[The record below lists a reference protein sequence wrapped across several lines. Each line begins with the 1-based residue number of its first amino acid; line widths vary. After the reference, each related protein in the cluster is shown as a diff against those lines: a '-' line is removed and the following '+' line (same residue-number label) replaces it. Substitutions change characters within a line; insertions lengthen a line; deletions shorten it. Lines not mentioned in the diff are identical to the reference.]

1 MTNNS
6 AMFEMASNVNNGGN
20 NTGAKTVGGGASEKI
35 AKNTPGNRSDK
46 AWKHGISIDG
56 DAKKKNKTRDFEKK
70 IQSKDEGV
78 EEERDALVGE
88 KRKGKEIET
97 PASLFKKRG
106 VSTQTTVNSIFKKG
120 LREEACDKIASFI
133 YNNAIPFNVARS
145 EEYHSMLEKPPS
157 YDELR
162 GKLLKKKVESTKL
175 TVEEHKAEWKK
186 SGCTIMTDGW
196 TDKRRRTILNFLV
209 NSPKETVFLKSIN
222 ASDICKTAEK
232 IFKMI
237 DEVVEEVGEEN
248 VVQVVTDNAA
258 NYKKAGQILIKKRKD
273 LYWTLCAAHC
283 IDLMLEDFKKK
294 LALHRDTI
302 AKGRRLT
309 TYIYSRTS
317 LISLLQQHTK
327 GRDLVRPGMTRFAT
341 SYLTLGS
348 LNEKKNPII
357 RMFISDEWK
366 ASKCS
371 KTRDGKNIENIVLDK
386 KILKNIIHC
395 LRGAYP
401 LLHVLCIVDS
411 EGKPAMGYMYSEIDR
426 AKEKIK
432 DAFQS
437 VEASYKPLWDIID
450 ARWDKQLFKPLHAAG
465 YYLNPQIHYSPNFK
479 VEYDVKKGLYDCL
492 DILVGDPALITII
505 DSQLEDFKGKAKFF
519 GKYVAKNA
527 LKPKTPSQW
536 WDSYGDE
543 HPELQKFA
551 IRVLS
556 LTCSS
561 SGCER
566 NWSTF
571 EMVHMKRRN
580 HLKTSTKNDVVF
592 VMTNLRLARKKPSRN
607 TADYSLEDLD
617 SDEEWIVEDENMMEN
632 LEEFD
637 TQNDVNLA
645 PQEDGGKDE
654 SPLIDL
660 EIPLLHDDAF
670 NELLNFP
677 PNGNQNVG
685 EHNDYDV
692 NELF

>member
-1 MTNNS
+1 
-6 AMFEMASNVNNGGN
+6 MASNADNGEN
-20 NTGAKTVGGGASEKI
+20 NTGVETDRSCASKKI
-35 AKNTPGNRSDK
+35 AKNTAGNRSDK
-46 AWKHGISIDG
+46 AGKHGISVDG
-56 DAKKKNKTRDFEKK
+56 DAKKIKCKYCDKVVTGGVYRLKHHLAGTKK
-70 IQSKDEGV
+70 DV
-78 EEERDALVGE
+78 E
-88 KRKGKEIET
+88 
-97 PASLFKKRG
+97 PCMG
-106 VSTQTTVNSIFKKG
+106 VSDEG
-120 LREEACDKIASFI
+120 LREEACDEIASFI

-145 EEYHSMLEKPPS
+145 EEYHNMFEKVARHGLGFKPPS

-162 GKLLKKKVESTKL
+162 GKLLKKVESTKL
-175 TVEEHKAEWKK
+175 TLEHKAEWKK
-186 SGCTIMTDGW
+186 TGCTIMTDGW

-209 NSPKETVFLKSIN
+209 NSPKGTVFLKSIN

-258 NYKKAGQILIKKRKD
+258 NYKKAGQMLMEKRKN
-273 LYWTLCAAHC
+273 LYWTPCAAHC
-283 IDLMLEDFKKK
+283 IDLMLEDFEKK
-294 LALHRDTI
+294 LDLHKDTI
-302 AKGRRLT
+302 AKGRKLT

-341 SYLTLGS
+341 FYLTLGS

-366 ASKCS
+366 ESKCS
-371 KTRDGKNIENIVLDK
+371 KTRDGKNIENIILDK
-386 KILKNIIHC
+386 TFWGNIIHC

-401 LLHVLCIVDS
+401 LLHVLRIVDS
-411 EGKPAMGYMYSEIDR
+411 EGKAAMGYMYSEIDR

-437 VEASYKPLWDIID
+437 VELSYKPLWDIID
-450 ARWDKQLFKPLHAAG
+450 ARWDKQLFRPLHAAS

-492 DILVGDPALITII
+492 DILVGDSALITII
-505 DSQLEDFKGKAKFF
+505 DSQLEDFKSKAKFF
-519 GKYVAKNA
+519 GRDVAKNA
-527 LKPKTPSQW
+527 LKTKTPSQW

-566 NWSTF
+566 NWSAF
-571 EMVHMKRRN
+571 EMVHTKRRN
-580 HLKTSTKNDVVF
+580 RLKTSTMNDVVF
-592 VMTNLRLARKKPSRN
+592 VMTNSRLARKKPSRN
-607 TADYSLEDLD
+607 TADYSFEDLD

-632 LEEFD
+632 MEEFD
-637 TQNDVNLA
+637 TQNGVNLA
-645 PQEDGGKDE
+645 PQEDRGKDGG
-654 SPLIDL
+654 PLIDL
-660 EIPLLHDDAF
+660 EIPLLDDDAF
-670 NELLNFP
+670 NELLNFS
-677 PNGNQNVG
+677 PNENQNVG
-685 EHNDYDV
+685 EHDDHDFNK
-692 NELF
+692 LL